1 MKKFYFLL
9 FLVFAIVGEIMAQ
22 SVRTGAERSELW
34 LPMLENKRVAL
45 MVNQTSVVTRQQ
57 PAVTDPLRPKSNE
70 PEFRH
75 LADTLLDLGIDLKFI
90 MSPEHGFKGDISAGA
105 KINNTSYNKL
115 IKMPIYSLYGDTKK
129 PLPEWLDK
137 VDAVVFDVQDVGCRF
152 YTYLS
157 TLYYVLEAC
166 GEQQKEVIVLDRP
179 NPHDTIDGPVLD
191 PQFTSFVGIV
201 PVPILH
207 GCTLGEMAQ
216 MMLGEFWADKPKPQ
230 LTVVPCEGWH
240 HGDDWHVAIAPSPN
254 LRNDHAIRLYPSL
267 CLFEGTSIS
276 VGRGT
281 PWPFEVY
288 GHPVT
293 SGSFKF
299 TPRHNASAAHPLQ
312 ENHLCNGY
320 DLRKKDVKR
329 GFHLG
334 WLIQCSKQV
343 GGRWI
348 TSRSFF
354 DRLAGT
360 DQLRIMIDGGKSG
373 AEIRA
378 SWQEGLAAYREM
390 RTKYV
395 IDDYR

>member
-1 MKKFYFLL
+1 MKKFYF
-9 FLVFAIVGEIMAQ
+9 FLIVMTACCWVGRAQ
-22 SVRTGAERSELW
+22 EVRTGADRTEIWR
-34 LPMLENKRVAL
+34 PMLEGKRVA
-45 MVNQTSVVTRQQ
+45 MMANQTSVVSDSSG
-57 PAVTDPLRPKSNE
+57 AFV
-70 PEFRH
+70 H
-75 LADTLLDLGIDLKFI
+75 LADSMLNMGIDLKFI
-90 MSPEHGFKGDISAGA
+90 MSPEHGFTGEASAGA
-105 KINNTSYNKL
+105 TVGHTTYSRMKQL
-115 IKMPIYSLYGDTKK
+115 PIYSLYGNTKK

-137 VDAVVFDVQDVGCRF
+137 CDVVVFDVQDVGCRF

-166 GEQQKEVIVLDRP
+166 GEEEKDVIVLDRP

-191 PQFTSFVGIV
+191 PRFSSFVGIV

-216 MMLGEFWADKPKPQ
+216 MMLGEWWADKPQPR
-230 LTVVPCEGWH
+230 LTIIDCEGWR
-240 HGDDWHVAIAPSPN
+240 HGEDWHLSIPPSPN

-288 GHPVT
+288 GHPIT
-293 SGSFKF
+293 SGTFKF
-299 TPRHNASAAHPLQ
+299 TPRHSSKSPHPLQ
-312 ENHLCNGY
+312 ENHVCNGY
-320 DLRKKDVKR
+320 DLRQKNVKR

-343 GGRWI
+343 GGGWI

-354 DRLAGT
+354 DKLAGS
-360 DQLRIMIDGGKSG
+360 DQLRQLIGLGKSG

-378 SWQEGLAAYREM
+378 TWQHDLSKYREM
-390 RTKYV
+390 RKNYLLY
-395 IDDYR
+395 DDVREDMK